1 MRAGSQIGP
10 LTGSIV
16 NANASGQAAQVELAA
31 ADTASARAS
40 DSPNDAYEYA
50 VRITKAGDVITT
62 FRGRLILGQDL
73 FG

>member
-1 MRAGSQIGP
+1 MRNREFSGIFVGGQ
-10 LTGSIV
+10 T
-16 NANASGQAAQVELAA
+16 GQAAHVDLAA
-31 ADTASARAS
+31 ADTASAPAS
-40 DSPNDAYEYA
+40 DSPNGAYEYA